1 MPDRVGLLAAAG
13 FALVALLAAGGGQG
27 AQSIAPTPVGAAG
40 WRGFV
45 DGDRRAVA
53 VGQRMIV
60 VIRQP
65 SLADHVVEAGGR
77 GSETEM
83 RRWTA
88 AALAAQKQLAA
99 RLSRQGVQI
108 VPDFVYTRTLNGF
121 SAALDSR
128 ALALL
133 ERDEDVVGVY
143 PVRVAYPTA
152 ARTGPVQ
159 AAHLAESAAA
169 TASARLPGSDGAGVT
184 VALLDTGIDATHP
197 ALRGRLLEGIDILD
211 PNGRGLARANPQDAS
226 QLERHATQ
234 TAGLL
239 VGRSVVL
246 TGIAPGATLQPIR
259 VAGWQ
264 QSAEGGYAVYGRTDQ
279 ILAGLE
285 RAVDP
290 DANGSAFDAARVAVL
305 GIAEPFASF
314 PDGPLARAI
323 AGAAELDTLVVV
335 PAGNDG
341 PAGPGYG
348 SIAGPGGAPAALT
361 VGAADGRR
369 RTSSTRVVVR
379 AGLRILLD
387 RELSLAGAVVP
398 GRPLTVP
405 VVRPAAEARTG
416 TGVEPL
422 ARFFDRDGY
431 SLVAGRA
438 ALLGRASV
446 PADVGR
452 RAATAGA
459 AAILVDGLVPAGA
472 LGLDE
477 RLAVPVVGLPP
488 DVARAAREV
497 LARGIAVTVSLGAPG
512 WQTND
517 GVGQVAPFSSRGL
530 AFGGGVKPEL
540 VAPGVELLTADAGRN
555 EDRTPRYAT
564 ISGTS
569 AAAAL
574 AGGTA
579 VLLAQARPALDAA
592 ALKGVLVGSAATLAG
607 APAAAQGGGFVDPV
621 GAAAAEVVAEP
632 ATIAFGSVHG
642 AGWTSK
648 RTLDIR
654 NVSTRRLTVDVAA
667 SLEGVAG
674 IAVEA
679 TPKRLLLRGGE
690 SRSVRLTAT
699 VTFRPRRLGAV
710 TGAVRLGVAGGGE
723 VLVPW
728 AVALPEAKPQLLGR
742 IALSASSFKA
752 SDRAPA
758 VLSVRAG
765 GVDES
770 TGTTQLQP
778 LTRLDVELWR
788 DGKRLG
794 LLARLRDVLPG
805 SYAFGLTGRGPEGE
819 TLAPG
824 PYRLRIVAAPPDG
837 EAVRRVV
844 RFRIR

>member
-1 MPDRVGLLAAAG
+1 MPDRLGLVAAAS

-27 AQSIAPTPVGAAG
+27 AQSTVPAPVGAAG

-60 VIRQP
+60 VLRHP
-65 SLADHVVEAGGR
+65 SLADHVAEAGGR
-77 GSETEM
+77 GTENEM

-88 AALAAQKQLAA
+88 AALAAQKQVAA
-99 RLSRQGVQI
+99 RLSREGVQI

-121 SAALDSR
+121 AAALDSR

-143 PVRVAYPTA
+143 PVRVAYPA
-152 ARTGPVQ
+152 ADGTGAVQ
-159 AAHLAESAAA
+159 SEHLAEAAAA
-169 TASARLPGSDGAGVT
+169 TASARLPGYDGSGVT
-184 VALLDTGIDATHP
+184 VALLDTGIDRTHP
-197 ALRGRLLEGIDILD
+197 ALRGRLLEGIDIID
-211 PNGRGLARANPQDAS
+211 PNGRGIARANPQDSS

-239 VGRSVVL
+239 VGRSVGL
-246 TGIAPGATLQPIR
+246 TGIAPGATLLPIR

-264 QSAEGGYAVYGRTDQ
+264 SSAEGGFAVYGRTDQ

-290 DANGSAFDAARVAVL
+290 DANGSSFDAARVAVI
-305 GIAEPFASF
+305 GVAEPFASF

-323 AGAAELDTLVVV
+323 EGAKELDTLVVA

-348 SIAGPGGAPAALT
+348 SIAGPGGAPDALT

-398 GRPLTVP
+398 TRALSLP
-405 VVRPAAEARTG
+405 VVRPAAEAKTG

-422 ARFFDRDGY
+422 ARFFDGEGY

-477 RLAVPVVGLPP
+477 RLAVPVVGLPA
-488 DVARAAREV
+488 DVARAAREA
-497 LARGIAVTVSLGAPG
+497 LARGVAVTVSLGAPG

-517 GVGQVAPFSSRGL
+517 GAGQVAPFSSRGL

-555 EDRTPRYAT
+555 EDKSARYAT
-564 ISGTS
+564 INGTS

-592 ALKGVLVGSAATLAG
+592 ALKGVLVGSAAKLPAT
-607 APAAAQGGGFVDPV
+607 APSAQGGGFLDPV

-632 ATIAFGSVHG
+632 AAIAFGS
-642 AGWTSK
+642 ARERGWSAK
-648 RTLDIR
+648 RTLVVR

-667 SLEGVAG
+667 ALEGIAG
-674 IAVEA
+674 ISVEA

-690 SRSVRLTAT
+690 ARKVLLTAS
-699 VTFRPRRLGAV
+699 VAFLPRGLDAV
-710 TGAVRLGVAGGGE
+710 TGSVKLGVTGGGR

-728 AVALPEAKPQLLGR
+728 AVALPERKPQLLGR
-742 IALSASSFKA
+742 VGLSTTTFTA

-765 GVDES
+765 GVDE
-770 TGTTQLQP
+770 TGGTTQLHP
-778 LTRLDVELWR
+778 LVRLDVELWR
-788 DGKRLG
+788 DGERLG
-794 LLARLRDVLPG
+794 LLARLRDLLPG
-805 SYAFGLTGRGPEGE
+805 SYAFGLTGRGPQGQ
-819 TLAPG
+819 TLGAG
-824 PYRLRIVAAPPDG
+824 PYRLRIVAVPPEGDP
-837 EAVRRVV
+837 ESRVV